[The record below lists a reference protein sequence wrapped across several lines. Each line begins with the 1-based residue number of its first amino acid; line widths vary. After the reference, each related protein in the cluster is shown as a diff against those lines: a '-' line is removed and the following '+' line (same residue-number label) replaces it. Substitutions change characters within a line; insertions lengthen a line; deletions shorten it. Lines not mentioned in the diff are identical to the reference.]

1 MITYGINTFTWTSPF
16 RTKDLPLLDKAKAM
30 GFDLVEIPIEAEK
43 DINYTKAADAYKRT
57 GLQCSICAV
66 MGASRDPAHED
77 KTIQQGGVAYLKHCI
92 DAAVTMGA
100 TRVAGPIYSAVGR
113 TWQATATQR
122 KRDLARCARNLKEV
136 ARYAED
142 KGITLAVEPL
152 NRFETS
158 FINLA
163 EQAVELVKMVDSPR
177 VGIMIDTFHANIEEK
192 SVGKAIETAGPHLVH
207 VHANENDRGI
217 PGSGHV
223 AWNEVA
229 AALKKLNYSGALVI
243 ESFNTT
249 VKEIARA
256 AAIWRPVAPTQDMLA
271 TEGLAFLKKLMA

>member
-30 GFDLVEIPIEAEK
+30 GFDLVEIPIEGEK
-43 DINYTKAADAYKRT
+43 DIDYAKAAGAYKRA
-57 GLQCSICAV
+57 GLQGSICAV

-77 KTIQQGGVAYLKHCI
+77 ESIQRGGVAYLKHCI

-100 TRVAGPIYSAVGR
+100 TRIGGPLYSAVGR
-113 TWQATATQR
+113 TWQATAEQR
-122 KRDLARCARNLKEV
+122 KRDLERCARNLKEV

-163 EQAVELVKMVDSPR
+163 EQAVELVRMVDSPR

-192 SVGKAIETAGPHLVH
+192 NIGKAIETAGPYLVH
-207 VHANENDRGI
+207 VHANENDRGT

-223 AWNEVA
+223 PWKEVA
-229 AALKKLNYSGALVI
+229 AALKKVNYNGALVI
-243 ESFNTT
+243 ESFTTT

-256 AAIWRPVAPTQDMLA
+256 AAIWRPLAPNQDLLA

>member
-30 GFDLVEIPIEAEK
+30 GFDLVEIPIEGEK
-43 DINYTKAADAYKRT
+43 DIDYAKAAGAYKRA
-57 GLQCSICAV
+57 GLQGSICAV
-66 MGASRDPAHED
+66 MGANRDPAHED
-77 KTIQQGGVAYLKHCI
+77 ESIQRGGVAYLKHCI

-100 TRVAGPIYSAVGR
+100 TRIGGPLFSAVGR
-113 TWQATATQR
+113 TWQATPEQR
-122 KRDLARCARNLKEV
+122 KRELERCARNLKEV

-163 EQAVELVKMVDSPR
+163 EQAVELVRMVDSPR
-177 VGIMIDTFHANIEEK
+177 VRIMIDTFHANIEEK
-192 SVGKAIETAGPHLVH
+192 NVGKAIETAGPYLVH
-207 VHANENDRGI
+207 VHANENDRGT

-223 AWNEVA
+223 PWKEVA
-229 AALKKLNYSGALVI
+229 AALKKVNYNGALVI
-243 ESFNTT
+243 ESFTTT

-256 AAIWRPVAPTQDMLA
+256 AAIWRPLAPNQDLLA